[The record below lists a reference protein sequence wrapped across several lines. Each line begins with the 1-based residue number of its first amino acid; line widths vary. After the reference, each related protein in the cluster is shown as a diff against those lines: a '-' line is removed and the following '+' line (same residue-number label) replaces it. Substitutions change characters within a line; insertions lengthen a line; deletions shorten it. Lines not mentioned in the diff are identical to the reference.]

1 VRLDTAEADA
11 IRRAARQ
18 AFGATAT
25 VRLFGSRADDTR
37 RGGDIDL
44 HVEVDE
50 DVNESVMRARFENA
64 LFAQIEEQRVDV
76 VLRRRGRPLAAID
89 LVALRDGII
98 L

>member
-1 VRLDTAEADA
+1 MRLDTAEVDA

-18 AFGATAT
+18 AFGTNAT

-50 DVNESVMRARFENA
+50 VGNESAMRAQFENA

-76 VLRRRGRPLAAID
+76 VLQRRGRPPAAID
-89 LVALRDGII
+89 LVAVRDGII